1 MKTLFIHLT
10 LLIATSLSVQAQHME
25 HSMPMPADTTRPGKA
40 ANTSAPKATP
50 AKNEP
55 KQAGQMNRSTMD
67 HGQMNHDSMNHG
79 SMGSMNHDGMAGMQG
94 MDPAGNVTFSPMGSM
109 SSYVS
114 RNLPMNR
121 NGSGTSWMP
130 DHTPIYAYMKHSMD
144 DGKWMYM
151 LHYGLFL
158 RHTNQNFTNS
168 NKRGHE
174 SRIDAPNWAMGMA
187 QRTVGKR
194 GLFTAKLM
202 MSLDPLTVGN
212 GGYPLLFQTGESY
225 RGEPLVDRQHPHDLF
240 SELSVSYAHA
250 FSRDADAYVYVGYP
264 GEPALGAP
272 AFMHRISSFN
282 NPDSPLSHHWIDAT
296 HITFGVATAGFRY
309 KIAKIEFSQFTGREP
324 NEFRYNFD
332 KPRFDSYSYRL
343 SVNPTPGLAFQV
355 SQGMIKSPE
364 DLHPDEDV
372 RRTTASVLHSASFGS
387 GDRYIT
393 SSLIWGMNSHH
404 GVNES
409 AYLAETSLQ
418 LGRLA
423 LYGRYENVMKSL
435 EELALP
441 APNGADPERSLANVD
456 NLTLGT
462 NWRLLRRS
470 NTDLVAGA
478 QVTVS
483 LPNSAL
489 RPIYGTTPLSGQLY
503 LRLTPALLVTR

>member
-1 MKTLFIHLT
+1 M
-10 LLIATSLSVQAQHME
+10 AG
-25 HSMPMPADTTRPGKA
+25 DTTKKGKA
-40 ANTSAPKATP
+40 APQSNID
-50 AKNEP
+50 
-55 KQAGQMNRSTMD
+55 AGKMD
-67 HGQMNHDSMNHG
+67 HSKMDHTGMNHG
-79 SMGSMNHDGMAGMQG
+79 ATGDMNHGGMAGMNHSENAMG
-94 MDPAGNVTFSPMGSM
+94 SVTFSPMGSM
-109 SSYVS
+109 SHSLS

-130 DHTPIYAYMKHSMD
+130 DKTPMYAYMAHSPG

-151 LHYGLFL
+151 LHYSVFL
-158 RHTNQNFTNS
+158 RHTNQNFTNPT
-168 NKRGHE
+168 KRGRE
-174 SRIDAPNWAMGMA
+174 ARIDAPNWAMGMA

-240 SELSVSYAHA
+240 SELSVSYSHA
-250 FSRDADAYVYVGYP
+250 LSRDADAFVYVGYP

-296 HITFGVATAGFRY
+296 HISFGVATAGFRY

-324 NEFRYNFD
+324 DEFRYNFD

-343 SVNPTPGLAFQV
+343 SVNPTPGLALQV
-355 SQGMIKSPE
+355 SQGVLHNPE
-364 DLHPDEDV
+364 VLNSHGNV
-372 RRTTASVLHSASFGS
+372 RRTTASLLHSTSFGA
-387 GDRYIT
+387 GDRYMS
-393 SSLIWGMNSHH
+393 SSLIWGMNSHD
-404 GVNES
+404 GVNEN

-423 LYGRYENVMKSL
+423 LYGRYENVTKSL
-435 EELALP
+435 QELVLEP
-441 APNGADPERSLANVD
+441 TNVADPDHQLVNVD

-462 NWRLLRRS
+462 NWRLMRMAK
-470 NTDLVAGA
+470 TDLAVGT
-478 QVTVS
+478 QLTVG
-483 LPNSAL
+483 LPSHQL
-489 RPIYGTTPLSGQLY
+489 RPFYGNTPLSGQVY
-503 LRLTPALLVTR
+503 LRLTPALLVAP

>member
-1 MKTLFIHLT
+1 
-10 LLIATSLSVQAQHME
+10 
-25 HSMPMPADTTRPGKA
+25 MPMPADTVRPKKA
-40 ANTSAPKATP
+40 SVPNTGTPK
-50 AKNEP
+50 K
-55 KQAGQMNRSTMD
+55 QMNHGDMNHGAMEGMD
-67 HGQMNHDSMNHG
+67 HGSMEGMSASNDA
-79 SMGSMNHDGMAGMQG
+79 MGS
-94 MDPAGNVTFSPMGSM
+94 VTFSPMGSM
-109 SSYVS
+109 SHYLS

-130 DHTPIYAYMKHSMD
+130 DRTPMYAYMSHSPGA
-144 DGKWMYM
+144 GKWMYM
-151 LHYGLFL
+151 LHYSVFL

-168 NKRGHE
+168 NKRGRE
-174 SRIDAPNWAMGMA
+174 ARIDAPNWAMGMA
-187 QRTVGKR
+187 QRTVGKK
-194 GLFTAKLM
+194 GLITAKLM

-212 GGYPLLFQTGESY
+212 GGYPLLFQTGEAY

-240 SELSVSYAHA
+240 SELSVSYSYA
-250 FSRDADAYVYVGYP
+250 FNRDADAYVYVGYP

-324 NEFRYNFD
+324 DEFRYNFD

-355 SQGMIKSPE
+355 SQGLINSPE
-364 DLHPDEDV
+364 ALHPNENV
-372 RRTTASVLHSASFGS
+372 RRTTASVLHSTSFGA
-387 GDRYIT
+387 GDRYMT
-393 SSLIWGMNSHH
+393 SSLIWGMNSHD
-404 GVNES
+404 GINEN

-441 APNGADPERSLANVD
+441 IAGVADPERTLVNVD

-462 NWRLLRRS
+462 NWRLMRLA
-470 NTDLVAGA
+470 NTDLAVGT
-478 QVTVS
+478 QLTMS
-483 LPNSAL
+483 LPGQPL
-489 RPIYGTTPLSGQLY
+489 RPFYGNTPLSGQLY
-503 LRLTPALLVTR
+503 LRLTPALLVAR